1 MPANVSQ
8 KVKRAREKK
17 AAAQVSKKKVKKKRS
32 SGNCKA
38 FCSGFPSHAFAGV
51 NMTARQLNK
60 AAKTAADHC
69 RQVQAMKK
77 AGKDT
82 QRALK
87 DAL

>member
-1 MPANVSQ
+1 M
-8 KVKRAREKK
+8 
-17 AAAQVSKKKVKKKRS
+17 AAAQASKKEVKKKRS
-32 SGNCKA
+32 SGNGKA
-38 FCSGFPSHAFAGV
+38 FRSGIPLYAFAGV

-60 AAKTAADHC
+60 AAKTASDHD

-87 DAL
+87 VAL